1 MFLFGK
7 RKPKKEKRKIPKTVQ
22 QSIPIDRLYRDG
34 VFKCGHTYSKTWRFS
49 DINYAVASD
58 DDQLSMFLAHSALI
72 NGLPTDAMAKIS
84 IFNRQLSREVL
95 SSLATP
101 NGEKNYAVYA
111 NELAEIFA
119 DKMADSN
126 NIVHDK
132 FITVSSEKKNI
143 EESRTFFTRVGND
156 LTADFAKLSSRTTEL
171 GYKDRLR
178 IFYDF
183 FRNGDMGEFDFD
195 MKKEMAKGKSFK
207 DKICP
212 DSIEFKSD
220 HIRLGEK
227 FARVIFLKE
236 YPSFLKD
243 SMLSELTDFS
253 RSMMLSVDIQPIPT
267 DDAVKQVQKKLLAIE
282 TDITKWQQKQ
292 NMNNNFS
299 ANIPYEME
307 QMRKEIKEFLDD
319 ITTRD
324 QRMMF
329 VTVTLVHVANSLD
342 ELNNDTET
350 LLSIGRKHL
359 CNFGIL
365 KYQQEDGFNTVL
377 PYGLMR
383 IKAVRTLTTESTAVL
398 MPYKTQEIIDNGGLY
413 YGINAISHNL
423 LMCNR
428 KLLLNG
434 NGFILGVSGSGKS
447 FASKLEIA
455 LAAIFTN
462 DDIIIIDPEREYSP
476 LVLNL
481 GGVSIRLSASDNAA
495 NHINAMAI
503 NKDVEDEN
511 PVSMKSE
518 LLISIFDEL
527 LKSGNSRMGGGV
539 GAKDKSIIDRC
550 TIRVY
555 ADYMNGRTDKEP
567 TLMQLRDELLNQP
580 EPEAHD
586 LALCLEMFTTGSL
599 NSFAHQSNVDV
610 NSRIVSYD
618 ILELGEQMK
627 AIGLLIMLDNIM
639 NRVIENRKRGRYT
652 RVYIDEAHLFFK
664 NEYSAEFLLK
674 AWKRFRK
681 YGGLLTGI
689 TQNIE
694 DCLKNDTARGMLSNS
709 EFLLMLNQAPSDRI
723 ELAKLLNISDT
734 QMSYITNAGA
744 GRGLI
749 KVGGSIVPFV
759 NDFPS
764 DTELYKL
771 MSTKLSDYSDN
782 LVYSDK

>member
-22 QSIPIDRLYRDG
+22 QSIPIDKLYKDG
-34 VFKCGHTYSKTWRFS
+34 VFKCGHKFTKTWRFS

-58 DDQLSMFLAHSALI
+58 NDQLNMFLAHSALI

-84 IFNRQLSREVL
+84 VFNRQLSREVL
-95 SSLATP
+95 SNLAIP
-101 NGEKNYAVYA
+101 NDEADYTVYA
-111 NELAEIFA
+111 NELSEIFS

-132 FITVSSEKKNI
+132 FITISSEKKNI
-143 EESRTFFTRVGND
+143 EEARTFFTRVGND
-156 LTADFAKLSSRTTEL
+156 LRADYAKLSSKTTEL

-183 FRNGDMGEFDFD
+183 FRNGDVNEFSFD
-195 MKKEMAKGKSFK
+195 IKKDAVKGKHFK
-207 DKICP
+207 DVICP

-220 HIRLGEK
+220 HIRMGDK

-243 SMLSELTDFS
+243 SMLSEMTDFS
-253 RSMMLSVDIQPIPT
+253 RSMMMSVDIQPIAT
-267 DDAVKQVQKKLLAIE
+267 DDAVKEVQKKLLAVE

-299 ANIPYEME
+299 ANIPYELD

-319 ITTRD
+319 LTTRD

-329 VTVTLVHVANSLD
+329 VTVTLVHVADTLD
-342 ELNNDTET
+342 ALNNDTET

-365 KYQQEDGFNTVL
+365 KHQQEDGFNTVL

-447 FASKLEIA
+447 FASKLEIT
-455 LAAIFTN
+455 LAAIFSK
-462 DDIIIIDPEREYSP
+462 DDIIVIDPEREYAP
-476 LVLNL
+476 LIKNL
-481 GGVSIRLSASDNAA
+481 GGENIKLSVSSS
-495 NHINAMAI
+495 NHINAMSI
-503 NKDVEDEN
+503 NKDTDADDEN

-527 LKSGNSRMGGGV
+527 LKSGSSRMGIGV

-550 TIRVY
+550 TIRVF
-555 ADYMNGRTDKEP
+555 ADYMNGRSDKQP

-599 NSFAHQSNVDV
+599 NAFAHQSNVDV
-610 NSRIVSYD
+610 NKRIISYD

-627 AIGLLIMLDNIM
+627 SIGLLIMLDNIM
-639 NRVIENRKRGRYT
+639 NRVIENRRRGRYT

-664 NEYSAEFLLK
+664 NQYSADFLLK

-689 TQNIE
+689 TQNIS
-694 DCLKNDTARGMLSNS
+694 DCLNNETASGMLANS
-709 EFLLMLNQAPSDRI
+709 EFLLMLNQSPSDRKDLS
-723 ELAKLLNISDT
+723 ELLNISDT

-759 NDFPS
+759 NDFPT

-771 MSTKLSDYSDN
+771 MSTRLSE
-782 LVYSDK
+782 

>member
-22 QSIPIDRLYRDG
+22 QSIPIDKLYKDG
-34 VFKCGHTYSKTWRFS
+34 VFKCGHKFTKTWRFS

-58 DDQLSMFLAHSALI
+58 NDQLNMFLAHSALI

-84 IFNRQLSREVL
+84 VFNRQLSREVL
-95 SSLATP
+95 SNLAIP
-101 NGEKNYAVYA
+101 NDEADYTVYA
-111 NELAEIFA
+111 NELSEIFS

-132 FITVSSEKKNI
+132 FITISSEKKNI
-143 EESRTFFTRVGND
+143 EEARTFFTRVGND
-156 LTADFAKLSSRTTEL
+156 LRADYAKLSSKTTEL

-183 FRNGDMGEFDFD
+183 FRNGDVNEFSFD
-195 MKKEMAKGKSFK
+195 IKKDAAKGKHFK
-207 DKICP
+207 DVICP

-220 HIRLGEK
+220 HIRMGDK

-243 SMLSELTDFS
+243 SMLSEMTDFS
-253 RSMMLSVDIQPIPT
+253 RSMMMSVDIQPIAT
-267 DDAVKQVQKKLLAIE
+267 DDAVKEVQKKLLAVE

-299 ANIPYEME
+299 ANIPYELD

-319 ITTRD
+319 LTTRD

-329 VTVTLVHVANSLD
+329 VTVTLVHVADTLD
-342 ELNNDTET
+342 ALNNDTET

-365 KYQQEDGFNTVL
+365 KHQQEDGFNTVL

-398 MPYKTQEIIDNGGLY
+398 MPYKTQEIIDNDGLY

-447 FASKLEIA
+447 FASKLEIT
-455 LAAIFTN
+455 LAAIFSK
-462 DDIIIIDPEREYSP
+462 DDIIVIDPEREYAP
-476 LVLNL
+476 LIKNL
-481 GGVSIRLSASDNAA
+481 GGENIKLSVSSS
-495 NHINAMAI
+495 NHINAMSI
-503 NKDVEDEN
+503 NKDTDADDEN

-527 LKSGNSRMGGGV
+527 LKSGSSRMGIGV

-550 TIRVY
+550 TIRVF
-555 ADYMNGRTDKEP
+555 ADYMNGRSDKQP

-599 NSFAHQSNVDV
+599 NAFAHQSNVDV
-610 NSRIVSYD
+610 NKRIISYD

-627 AIGLLIMLDNIM
+627 SIGLLIMLDNIM
-639 NRVIENRKRGRYT
+639 NRVIENRRRGRYT

-664 NEYSAEFLLK
+664 NQYSADFLLK

-689 TQNIE
+689 TQNIS
-694 DCLKNDTARGMLSNS
+694 DCLNNETASGMLANS
-709 EFLLMLNQAPSDRI
+709 EFLLMLNQSPSDRKDLS
-723 ELAKLLNISDT
+723 ELLNISDT

-759 NDFPS
+759 NDFPT

-771 MSTKLSDYSDN
+771 MSTKPGEG
-782 LVYSDK
+782 

>member
-101 NGEKNYAVYA
+101 NGEKNYTLYA

-183 FRNGDMGEFDFD
+183 FRGGDMGEFDFD
-195 MKKEMAKGKSFK
+195 MKREMAKGKSFK

-220 HIRLGEK
+220 HIRLGDK
-227 FARVIFLKE
+227 YARVIFLKE

-329 VTVTLVHVANSLD
+329 VTVTLVHVADTLD

-365 KYQQEDGFNTVL
+365 KYQQEDGFNTVM

-434 NGFILGVSGSGKS
+434 NGFVLGVSGSGKS

-599 NSFAHQSNVDV
+599 NSFAHQSNVNV

-709 EFLLMLNQAPSDRI
+709 EFLLMLNQAPTDRI

-764 DTELYKL
+764 DTELFKL
-771 MSTKLSDYSDN
+771 MSTKPGEG
-782 LVYSDK
+782 

>member
-7 RKPKKEKRKIPKTVQ
+7 RKAKKEKRKIPKTVQ
-22 QSIPIDRLYRDG
+22 QSIPIDKLYKDG
-34 VFKCGHTYSKTWRFS
+34 VFKCGHKFTKTWRFS

-58 DDQLSMFLAHSALI
+58 NDQLNMFLAHSALI

-84 IFNRQLSREVL
+84 VFNRQLSREVL
-95 SSLATP
+95 SNLAIP
-101 NGEKNYAVYA
+101 NDEADYTVYA
-111 NELAEIFA
+111 NELSEIFS

-132 FITVSSEKKNI
+132 FITISSEKKNI
-143 EESRTFFTRVGND
+143 EEARTFFTRVGND
-156 LTADFAKLSSRTTEL
+156 LRADYAKLSSKTTEL

-183 FRNGDMGEFDFD
+183 FRNGDVNEFSFD
-195 MKKEMAKGKSFK
+195 IKKDAVKGKHFK
-207 DKICP
+207 DIICP

-220 HIRLGEK
+220 HIRMGDK

-243 SMLSELTDFS
+243 SMLSEMTDFS
-253 RSMMLSVDIQPIPT
+253 RSMMMSVDIQPIAT
-267 DDAVKQVQKKLLAIE
+267 DDAVKEVQKKLLAVE

-299 ANIPYEME
+299 ANIPYELD

-319 ITTRD
+319 LTTRD

-329 VTVTLVHVANSLD
+329 VTVTLVHVADTLD
-342 ELNNDTET
+342 ALNNDTET

-365 KYQQEDGFNTVL
+365 KHQQEDGFNTVL

-398 MPYKTQEIIDNGGLY
+398 MPYKTQEIIDNDGLY

-447 FASKLEIA
+447 FASKLEIT
-455 LAAIFTN
+455 LAAIFSK
-462 DDIIIIDPEREYSP
+462 DDIIVIDPEREYAP
-476 LVLNL
+476 LIKNL
-481 GGVSIRLSASDNAA
+481 GGENIKLSVSSS
-495 NHINAMAI
+495 NHINAMSI
-503 NKDVEDEN
+503 NKDTDADDEN

-527 LKSGNSRMGGGV
+527 LKSGSSRMGIGV

-550 TIRVY
+550 TIRVF
-555 ADYMNGRTDKEP
+555 ADYMNGRSDKQP

-599 NSFAHQSNVDV
+599 NAFAHQSNVDV
-610 NSRIVSYD
+610 NKRIISYD

-627 AIGLLIMLDNIM
+627 SIGLLIMLDNIM
-639 NRVIENRKRGRYT
+639 NRVIENRRRGRYT

-664 NEYSAEFLLK
+664 NQYSADFLLK

-689 TQNIE
+689 TQNIS
-694 DCLKNDTARGMLSNS
+694 DCLNNETASGMLANS
-709 EFLLMLNQAPSDRI
+709 EFLLMLNQSPSDRKDLS
-723 ELAKLLNISDT
+723 ELLNISDT

-759 NDFPS
+759 NDFPT

-771 MSTKLSDYSDN
+771 MSTKPGEG
-782 LVYSDK
+782 

>member
-22 QSIPIDRLYRDG
+22 QSMPIDRLYKDG

-95 SSLATP
+95 SNLATP
-101 NGEKNYAVYA
+101 NGEKNYEIYA
-111 NELAEIFA
+111 NELAEIFS

-195 MKKEMAKGKSFK
+195 MKKAMAKGKHFK

-220 HIRLGEK
+220 HIRLGDK
-227 FARVIFLKE
+227 YARVIFLKE

-329 VTVTLVHVANSLD
+329 VTVTLVHVADTLD

-359 CNFGIL
+359 CTFGIL

-434 NGFILGVSGSGKS
+434 NGFVLGVSGSGKS

-481 GGVSIRLSASDNAA
+481 GGVSVRMSASDTSA

-503 NKDVEDEN
+503 NKDADDEN

-599 NSFAHQSNVDV
+599 NSFAHQSNVNV

-639 NRVIENRKRGRYT
+639 NRVIENRKRGKYT

-664 NEYSAEFLLK
+664 NEYSADFLLK

-764 DTELYKL
+764 DTQLYKL
-771 MSTKLSDYSDN
+771 MSTKPGEG
-782 LVYSDK
+782 